1 MTEPTKGPW
10 YVLNRSLPDGATIYG
25 CAGGTGEIIAC
36 SIGNESDAR
45 TMAASLELLAA
56 SLELLAALEAMHNH
70 FGVLEENHMLNEDAR
85 NASRMARAAIAK
97 AKGDVTT
104 NS

>member
-1 MTEPTKGPW
+1 MPETELTPGSW

-36 SIGNESDAR
+36 SISNESDAFV
-45 TMAASLELLAA
+45 MAASLELLQ
-56 SLELLAALEAMHNH
+56 ALEAMHDH
-70 FGVLEENHMLNEDAR
+70 FGILEDNIMLHEDAR

-97 AKGDVTT
+97 ARGG
-104 NS
+104 

>member
-1 MTEPTKGPW
+1 MTDEDGDMTESKHTQGPW

-36 SIGNESDAR
+36 SIGNESDAL
-45 TMAASLELLAA
+45 TMAA
-56 SLELLAALEAMHNH
+56 SLELLAALEAMHSH

-97 AKGDVTT
+97 AKGE
-104 NS
+104 